1 MLVYA
6 AGFATG
12 NIVGGTLEEKLAVG
26 VLTVQIITLK
36 EPLALTELL
45 RKQGYGVTII
55 EGQGREGVRY
65 ILQVILARRRLP
77 KLRKLVD
84 EWDDCAFLTVFDAK
98 MTKGG
103 VFCNSFNLLND
114 GGLIKKERLEAM
126 RLKKISPNAPIGV
139 FDSGVGGLTVILE
152 MLQQLP
158 QESYIYFADTAHV
171 PYGPREPEELRQFAD
186 QITHFLVERGCKAVI
201 IACNT
206 STSLAYDML
215 RQKYS
220 VPLVGVIEP
229 GVDKALAETANGKVG
244 VFATQAT
251 VNSGAFQRLIK
262 EKRPEIQLTAVA
274 CPLFVPLVEAGE
286 VDGPAVYDAVR
297 DYYRPLEEKGVDSLI
312 LGCTHYPFLL
322 PVIDRIVGPKV
333 QVINPARET
342 VSRAA
347 EILRDLGLLAKN
359 TQPQHKYY
367 VSGEP
372 LKFRALGSRF
382 LQKDLG
388 LVKKKNLSNY

>member
-1 MLVYA
+1 M
-6 AGFATG
+6 
-12 NIVGGTLEEKLAVG
+12 
-26 VLTVQIITLK
+26 
-36 EPLALTELL
+36 
-45 RKQGYGVTII
+45 
-55 EGQGREGVRY
+55 
-65 ILQVILARRRLP
+65 
-77 KLRKLVD
+77 
-84 EWDDCAFLTVFDAK
+84 
-98 MTKGG
+98 
-103 VFCNSFNLLND
+103 
-114 GGLIKKERLEAM
+114 
-126 RLKKISPNAPIGV
+126 KKISPNAPIGV